1 MELCRHCGRG
11 IERFGYGAGAGYL
24 HSMGEDDLGC
34 DRPAPPPYDDP
45 EAAAFFA
52 VEGRRTPTPRP
63 PRRYCCPRAG
73 CDATAEGDRPL
84 SVVTQRAR
92 PAP

>member
-52 VEGRRTPTPRP
+52 VDTPERP
-63 PRRYCCPRAG
+63 
-73 CDATAEGDRPL
+73 
-84 SVVTQRAR
+84 SW
-92 PAP
+92 